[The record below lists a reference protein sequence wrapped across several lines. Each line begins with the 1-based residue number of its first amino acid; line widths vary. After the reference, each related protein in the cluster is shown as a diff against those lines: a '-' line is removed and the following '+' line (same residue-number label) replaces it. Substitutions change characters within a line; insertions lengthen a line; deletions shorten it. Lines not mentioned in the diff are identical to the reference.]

1 MRAFFT
7 GITYLFHPFFLPML
21 GIIIMF
27 EMPTTPASFK
37 RIDALYHYDA
47 PIKWQLY
54 VILGVLT
61 FAAPAL
67 SMLIMYWN
75 KMISSLH
82 LENKRERV
90 YPFVLVTFYYGL
102 AYFFLR
108 YRMQVELQH
117 EALMGFLFGIILTF
131 IISFMLNFYVKVS
144 LHAAGTFGVAA
155 TILAYN
161 QSQIESSMWPVYALI
176 IAGGFVAASRLYL
189 KAHNLQETV
198 LGMLVGF
205 GVLYVC
211 VANGVYI

>member
-1 MRAFFT
+1 MKAFFT
-7 GITYLFHPFFLPML
+7 AITYLFHPFLLPIL
-21 GIIIMF
+21 GIVIMF
-27 EMPTTPASFK
+27 QMPSTPASFK
-37 RIDALYHYDA
+37 RIDALYHYDE

-82 LENKRERV
+82 LENKRERI

-117 EALMGFLFGIILTF
+117 EALMAFLFGIILTF
-131 IISFMLNFYVKVS
+131 IICFILNFYIKVS
-144 LHAAGTFGVAA
+144 LHSVAIFGVAA

-161 QSQIESSMWPVYALI
+161 QSQIQSEMWPVYTLI

-189 KAHNLQETV
+189 KAHTLKETV
-198 LGMLVGF
+198 LGMVVGF
-205 GVLYVC
+205 GVLYVT